1 VRPQIALGSSASF
14 ACGALV
20 LISEVTKHQP
30 ARMYQSSLL
39 CVNILTVALR
49 LLTLID
55 SFIAVRTML
64 SERESTEDDDLEV
77 FTDAPDDTISKTD
90 LDGVA
95 VWYFIRVH

>member
-1 VRPQIALGSSASF
+1 
-14 ACGALV
+14 
-20 LISEVTKHQP
+20 
-30 ARMYQSSLL
+30 MYQSSLL